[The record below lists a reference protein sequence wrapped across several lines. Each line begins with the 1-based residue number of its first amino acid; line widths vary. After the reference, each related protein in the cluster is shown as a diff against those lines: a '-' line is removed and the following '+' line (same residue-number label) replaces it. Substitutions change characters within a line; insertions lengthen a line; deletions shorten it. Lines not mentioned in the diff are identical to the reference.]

1 MMETEK
7 KTADEKQTRRKSV
20 TPVDAKEPES
30 AFGVAFGIY
39 LAVLFLGVLLL
50 SALYYLFAL

>member
-1 MMETEK
+1 MEEEK
-7 KTADEKQTRRKSV
+7 KTTAEDRPRRKSH

-30 AFGVAFGIY
+30 AFGIAFGMY

-50 SALYYLFAL
+50 SALYYLFAG